1 MTQKR
6 KRYDKQFKIAAAR
19 VVLGGEM
26 RAVDLARELGIKD
39 STLRRWAQEYEE
51 MGENAFPG
59 NGSPKVNKD
68 YEIVKLRKRIEE
80 TRARERAAKK
90 FPGLLESRP
99 CVRCEFLKEHR
110 GEFGP
115 IRKACGILRVS
126 KSEYYDYV
134 KRRKSNAQIEREALE
149 GFVAERFD
157 LHKGRYG
164 YRRINRELRRDGI
177 VVSEKRVLAVMRK
190 LGLQAKGASRKH
202 KRAKAVEMG
211 DPRVNLVDRAFD
223 VEARNKLWVG
233 DITYIGTGEGWL
245 YLAAV
250 IDAFHRKVVGWSMS
264 ERMTEKLVTDALEQA
279 VGRESPPDD
288 FSLVFH
294 DDQGSQYTSR
304 AFQRCLESHGIAQS
318 MSRPGNPWDNALAE
332 SFFKTL
338 KRELVN
344 GKGYKTREEAKQD
357 VLKYIELYY
366 NRQRMHSSIGYNAP
380 CDLERD
386 VA

>member
-1 MTQKR
+1 M
-6 KRYDKQFKIAAAR
+6 
-19 VVLGGEM
+19 
-26 RAVDLARELGIKD
+26 
-39 STLRRWAQEYEE
+39 
-51 MGENAFPG
+51 
-59 NGSPKVNKD
+59 
-68 YEIVKLRKRIEE
+68 
-80 TRARERAAKK
+80 
-90 FPGLLESRP
+90 
-99 CVRCEFLKEHR
+99 RCEFLKEHR

-157 LHKGRYG
+157 
-164 YRRINRELRRDGI
+164 
-177 VVSEKRVLAVMRK
+177 
-190 LGLQAKGASRKH
+190 QAKGASRKH

-357 VLKYIELYY
+357 VFKYIELYY